1 MQRYIFP
8 LLIIISLVS
17 DNLSGQSPIVN
28 TQYGPVAG
36 SMNEAVFEFLGIP
49 FASPPVGELRWQP
62 PVPPESWSEVLPA
75 QDYGPKCAQKS
86 FTQGDTTSIIEGSED
101 CLYLNIWTPDTVA
114 ANLPVMV
121 FIHGGGN
128 QQGSASDFTL
138 GTEIYNGKNL
148 SQRGNVVVVTI
159 QYRLGPLGFLVH
171 PGLEAE
177 SSQNTS
183 GNYAVMD
190 QLLALEWV
198 QNNISQFGGDASKVM
213 IFGES
218 AGGVNVGNLM
228 TTPFAAGL
236 FSRACIQSASPNL
249 QEYEMAKTNG
259 MDFADGFINSGTDAE
274 KVTYLRSLDPE
285 MLIAN
290 LESPVSGG
298 VVQSKW
304 KPVLD
309 HYIFTDTPINIFQS
323 GNFNKVPLI
332 IGSNADEMSLS
343 APLTVFP
350 FTVDI
355 LINLY
360 IPLELRPLAHELYPS
375 GTTNAEARDAYVQ
388 LLTDG
393 QFTVNARRT
402 ARCVSQNQ
410 EAAVYRYF
418 FTHTHA
424 GFLGDFGAYHGID
437 LFYGFNNWEN
447 SSLAIGP
454 FYTAQDD
461 SVQNNM
467 LKYWVN
473 FASTGNPN
481 GNNLVEWPAYQ
492 SDADCYLNIK
502 ATPDGS
508 QCGLRT
514 EKSDF
519 WDAVIGFEG
528 CTTSVASNDIS
539 EAFQKWTVFPNP
551 TNGSIVISTDQLP
564 SSFEICIFDATGRLL
579 IAKKNETEFDLSP
592 FPGGLYYITINNN
605 EQLVTQKLIKW

>member
-1 MQRYIFP
+1 MQRYIFQ
-8 LLIIISLVS
+8 LLIIISLIS

-36 SMNEAVFEFLGIP
+36 SMNETVFEFLGIP
-49 FASPPVGELRWQP
+49 FASPPVGGLRWHP
-62 PVPPESWSEVLPA
+62 PVPPESWSEVLPT
-75 QDYGPKCAQKS
+75 QDYGPKCPQKN
-86 FTQGDTTSIIEGSED
+86 FTQGDTTSVIEGNED

-228 TTPFAAGL
+228 TTTFAAGL
-236 FSRACIQSASPNL
+236 FSRACIQSAAPTL
-249 QEYEMAKTNG
+249 QAYEAAKTTG
-259 MDFADGFINSGTDAE
+259 IDFTNGFINAGTDQE
-274 KVTYLRSLDPE
+274 RIDFLRTLPPE
-285 MLIAN
+285 TLLAD
-290 LESPVSGG
+290 LEIPVSGG
-298 VVQSKW
+298 VVQSQW

-309 HYIFTDTPINIFQS
+309 QYLFTNTPMNMVQS
-323 GNFNKVPLI
+323 GDYNKVPLI
-332 IGSNADEMSLS
+332 IGSNADEMNLS
-343 APLTVFP
+343 APQTALP

-360 IPLELRPLAHELYPS
+360 IPVALRPLAHELYPS
-375 GTTNAEARDAYVQ
+375 GTSSAEARESYVQ
-388 LLTDG
+388 ILTDG
-393 QFTVNARRT
+393 QFTAPVRRT

-410 EAAVYRYF
+410 EAPVFRYF

-424 GFLGDFGAYHGID
+424 GILGNYGAYHGIE
-437 LFYGFNNWEN
+437 LFYGFNSWEN

-467 LKYWVN
+467 LRYWVN
-473 FASTGNPN
+473 FATTGNPN
-481 GNNLVEWPAYQ
+481 GDNLSEWPAYQ
-492 SDADCYLNIK
+492 SDSDCYLEIK
-502 ATPDGS
+502 ATPDGN

-528 CTTSVASNDIS
+528 CSTSVSSNDIS
-539 EAFQKWTVFPNP
+539 EVFQNWTVFPNP
-551 TNGSIVISTDQLP
+551 TNGLIVISTDQLP

-579 IAKKNETEFDLSP
+579 ITKKNETEFDLSP
-592 FPGGLYYITINNN
+592 FPGGLYYTTINNN
-605 EQLVTQKLIKW
+605 EQMVARKLVKR